1 MRFTGLNHIL
11 FLPKP
16 RHLAII
22 VLGRGVMGEVV
33 RRFSGFTYS
42 AQGGLQRD
50 GARIQLGPQA
60 RQLLELLLDAPG
72 ALVTK
77 SEIAER
83 LWPNRTAS
91 DDSIDRCAYLL
102 RKPLREASGEDLIAT
117 AYGRGLALRTTVEI
131 LDQDAVQPVRLAPSS
146 EPHILDLWQTAY
158 ELAGNRTRE
167 GFSRAQEAIASAAQL
182 DPANP
187 SVWSLAADIAA
198 GRVTRGFLRPAEALA
213 MIEDF
218 AGRALASACDHTPAR
233 SVLGW
238 ARGALQGKI
247 SEGVAL
253 LDQSVADDPL
263 YGKARVY
270 RSWLF
275 AAADRLDD
283 GLADSEEGLVNS
295 PHDQALLSVRAW
307 LILCAGDLERA
318 RRYARDG
325 LDLRPDA
332 GTLHLV
338 MSIAYS
344 LQGFHE
350 QAVSATR
357 RAVASSPDDPLQL
370 TVLAYVLAR
379 AGADKEAEALIGSLI
394 EDAELYAPPCFLG
407 PAYFALGKRAQALD
421 AIRRGFAEGC
431 PWSSFVR
438 IDPRL
443 ASLRAAIDQLV
454 PAPQS
459 ETRPAG

>member
-1 MRFTGLNHIL
+1 M
-11 FLPKP
+11 
-16 RHLAII
+16 
-22 VLGRGVMGEVV
+22 GVVV

-42 AQGGLQRD
+42 AEGGLQRD
-50 GARIQLGPQA
+50 GARIHLGPQA

-77 SEIAER
+77 NEIAAR

-102 RKPLREASGEDLIAT
+102 RKPLREAGGEDLIAT
-117 AYGRGLALRTTVEI
+117 AYGRGLALRATVEI
-131 LDQDAVQPVRLAPSS
+131 VDLAAGELARLAPSN

-158 ELAGNRTRE
+158 ELAGDRTRE
-167 GFSRAQEAIASAAQL
+167 GFARAQEAIASAAQL

-198 GRVTRGFLRPAEALA
+198 GRVARGFLRPAEAAA

-218 AGRALASACDHTPAR
+218 AGRALAAARHHTPAR
-233 SVLGW
+233 AVFGW
-238 ARGALQGKI
+238 ARGALQGRI
-247 SEGVAL
+247 SEGLAL
-253 LDQSVADDPL
+253 LDQSVANDPL

-270 RSWLF
+270 RSWLL
-275 AAADRLDD
+275 AAADRLDE
-283 GLADSEEGLVNS
+283 GLTDCEEGLVNS
-295 PHDQALLSVRAW
+295 PHDQALLSLRAW

-338 MSIAYS
+338 VSIASS

-350 QAVSATR
+350 QAVSAAR

-379 AGADKEAEALIGSLI
+379 AGAGDEAEALIDGLI
-394 EDAELYAPPCFLG
+394 EHAELYAPPCFLG
-407 PAYFALGKRAQALD
+407 AAYFALGKRPQALD
-421 AIRRGFAEGC
+421 AIRRGVAEGC

-438 IDPRL
+438 VDPRL
-443 ASLRAAIDQLV
+443 ASLRAAIDGLV
-454 PAPQS
+454 PAPPA
-459 ETRPAG
+459 EARPAG

>member
-1 MRFTGLNHIL
+1 
-11 FLPKP
+11 
-16 RHLAII
+16 
-22 VLGRGVMGEVV
+22 MGELV

-50 GARIQLGPQA
+50 GARIHLGPQA

-77 SEIAER
+77 SEIAAR
-83 LWPNRTAS
+83 LWPDRAAS

-102 RKPLREASGEDLIAT
+102 RKPLREAGGEDLIAT
-117 AYGRGLALRTTVEI
+117 AYGRGLTFRAKVEI
-131 LDQDAVQPVRLAPSS
+131 VDQDAVEPVRLAPSNA
-146 EPHILDLWQTAY
+146 PHILDLWQTAY
-158 ELAGNRTRE
+158 ELAGDRTRE
-167 GFSRAQEAIASAAQL
+167 GFARAQEAIASAAQL
-182 DPANP
+182 DPENP

-198 GRVTRGFLRPAEALA
+198 GRVARGFLRPAEAAA

-218 AGRALASACDHTPAR
+218 AGRALGAAREHTPAR
-233 SVLGW
+233 AVLGW
-238 ARGALQGKI
+238 ARGALEGKI
-247 SEGVAL
+247 SEGLAL

-270 RSWLF
+270 RSWLL

-283 GLADSEEGLVNS
+283 GLADCEEGLVNS
-295 PHDQALLSVRAW
+295 PHDQALLSLRAW
-307 LILCAGDLERA
+307 IILCAGDLERA

-332 GTLHLV
+332 TTLHLV

-350 QAVSATR
+350 QAVSSAR

-370 TVLAYVLAR
+370 TVLAYSLAR
-379 AGADKEAEALIGSLI
+379 AGAAKEAEALIGSLI

-407 PAYFALGKRAQALD
+407 AAYFALGKRPQALD
-421 AIRRGFAEGC
+421 AIRRGIAEGC
-431 PWSSFVR
+431 PWGSFVR
-438 IDPRL
+438 VDPRL
-443 ASLRAAIDQLV
+443 ASLRAAIDKLGH
-454 PAPQS
+454 APHT
-459 ETRPAG
+459 EARPAG

>member
-1 MRFTGLNHIL
+1 
-11 FLPKP
+11 
-16 RHLAII
+16 
-22 VLGRGVMGEVV
+22 MGEVV

-50 GARIQLGPQA
+50 GARIHPGPQA

-77 SEIAER
+77 SEIATR

-102 RKPLREASGEDLIAT
+102 RKPLREAGGEDLIAT
-117 AYGRGLALRTTVEI
+117 AYGRGLALRATVEMV
-131 LDQDAVQPVRLAPSS
+131 DQDAVQPVRPGAST

-158 ELAGNRTRE
+158 ELAGDRTRE
-167 GFSRAQEAIASAAQL
+167 GFVRAQEAIASAAQL
-182 DPANP
+182 DPGNP

-198 GRVTRGFLRPAEALA
+198 GRVARGFLRPAEAAA
-213 MIEDF
+213 MIADF
-218 AGRALASACDHTPAR
+218 ASRSLGAARDHTPAR

-238 ARGALQGKI
+238 ARGALEGKI
-247 SEGVAL
+247 SEGLAL
-253 LDQSVADDPL
+253 LNQSVADDPL

-270 RSWLF
+270 RSWLL

-283 GLADSEEGLVNS
+283 GLADCEEGLVNS
-295 PHDQALLSVRAW
+295 PHDQALLSLRAW

-325 LDLRPDA
+325 LELRPDA
-332 GTLHLV
+332 ATLHLV

-350 QAVSATR
+350 QAVNAAR

-370 TVLAYVLAR
+370 AVLAYALAR
-379 AGADKEAEALIGSLI
+379 AGAAKEAEALVNSLI
-394 EDAELYAPPCFLG
+394 EDVELYAPPCFLG
-407 PAYFALGKRAQALD
+407 PAYFALGKREQALD
-421 AIRRGFAEGC
+421 AIRRGLGEGC

-438 IDPRL
+438 VDPRL
-443 ASLRAAIDQLV
+443 ASLRAAINELGR
-454 PAPQS
+454 APRN
-459 ETRPAG
+459 EARPAGLKSRASALIGAAQHFSGR